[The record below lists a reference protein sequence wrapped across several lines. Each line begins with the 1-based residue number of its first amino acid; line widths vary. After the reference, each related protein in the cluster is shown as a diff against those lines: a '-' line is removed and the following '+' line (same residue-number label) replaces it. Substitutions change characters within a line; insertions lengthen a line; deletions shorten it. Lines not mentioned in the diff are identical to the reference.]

1 SELKQKKESMEDLIA
16 RWIAAQKCRR
26 A

>member
-1 SELKQKKESMEDLIA
+1 KKESMEDLIA

>member
-1 SELKQKKESMEDLIA
+1 ELKQKKESMEDLIA